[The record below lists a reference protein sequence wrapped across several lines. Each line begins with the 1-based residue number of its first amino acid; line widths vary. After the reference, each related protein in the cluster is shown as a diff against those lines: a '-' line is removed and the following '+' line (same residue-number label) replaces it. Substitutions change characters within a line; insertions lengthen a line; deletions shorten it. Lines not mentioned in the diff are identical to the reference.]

1 MYDASFV
8 SDKTKTIVSAV
19 LGCDPDQVE
28 TLNLHD
34 HGMDSIN
41 FIHIVI
47 ALENEFQISFDT
59 GDIAIDKFPSIQSFV
74 DYVMEKTAKTG

>member
-34 HGMDSIN
+34 HGMDSIISSILSLRSRMN
-41 FIHIVI
+41 FRSRLIR
-47 ALENEFQISFDT
+47 ATSL
-59 GDIAIDKFPSIQSFV
+59 
-74 DYVMEKTAKTG
+74 